1 LLKQAES
8 YYSEGV
14 HWPPE
19 KVNGHRLWMKGRI
32 DGMVDNIDNPIVFNK
47 YFGDLSGR
55 VFNYWYW
62 VLKNKHSQPIYIATE
77 EVAKSDPDYHRLVSK
92 LVAVESSLS
101 EKVDISRQIF
111 TKLFEFYP
119 EAEPPK

>member
-1 LLKQAES
+1 
-8 YYSEGV
+8 
-14 HWPPE
+14 
-19 KVNGHRLWMKGRI
+19 MKGRI

-47 YFGDLSGR
+47 YFGDLPGR

-62 VLKNKHSQPIYIATE
+62 VLKNKHSQPIYTATA

-101 EKVDISRQIF
+101 EKVDISRRIF
-111 TKLFEFYP
+111 LKLFE
-119 EAEPPK
+119 